1 MPPLQKN
8 GGKILKICE
17 YCMAEFEPK
26 RPDQKYCRPKCAS
39 RFGQFKNFKKRGKI
53 VYTRICPKCNRLFM
67 TIDEN
72 KFNCQD
78 CISNDIKERLEN
90 PKKKGRCDQNRES
103 HGARF
108 GNELRKVCGS
118 NEHEVVREEVIEY
131 DAN

>member
-8 GGKILKICE
+8 GGKILKLCE

-39 RFGQFKNFKKRGKI
+39 RFGQFKNFKKRGKT

-78 CISNDIKERLEN
+78 CISNEVKERLEN
-90 PKKKGRCDQNRES
+90 PKKKD
-103 HGARF
+103 
-108 GNELRKVCGS
+108 
-118 NEHEVVREEVIEY
+118 
-131 DAN
+131 DAIKTVNHMAHALGMSYGKFVA

>member
-1 MPPLQKN
+1 MKL
-8 GGKILKICE
+8 CE

-26 RPDQKYCRPKCAS
+26 QPNQKYCRPKCAS

-78 CISNDIKERLEN
+78 CISNEVKERLRKS
-90 PKKKGRCDQNRES
+90 KKKDDAIKAVN
-103 HGARF
+103 HMARASGMSYGKF
-108 GNELRKVCGS
+108 AAQMSMEPLERK
-118 NEHEVVREEVIEY
+118 
-131 DAN
+131 